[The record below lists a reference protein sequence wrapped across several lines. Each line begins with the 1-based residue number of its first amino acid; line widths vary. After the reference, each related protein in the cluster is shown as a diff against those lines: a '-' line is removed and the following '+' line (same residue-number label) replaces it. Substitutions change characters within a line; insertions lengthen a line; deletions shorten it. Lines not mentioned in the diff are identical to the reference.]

1 MMKMRMKTAWALALV
16 MVMAYWSAHVVDS
29 GRDGRESEGG
39 EARDRTAE
47 KNTKRGWKARQ
58 RKVSPNTARWVPGV
72 GCQRAGWACQKF
84 KIESNYEICEL
95 IGPGS
100 RHLAAAIAGARYPR
114 FQLLRMCRISGHHNK
129 Q

>member
-47 KNTKRGWKARQ
+47 KKKKRRLKAR
-58 RKVSPNTARWVPGV
+58 RREVSPKTVRWVLGV
-72 GCQRAGWACQKF
+72 GCQRTGWACQKSRLRASEEISMG
-84 KIESNYEICEL
+84 KLWSKNASSCSRQVLGILYTHASNCFAW
-95 IGPGS
+95 
-100 RHLAAAIAGARYPR
+100 R
-114 FQLLRMCRISGHHNK
+114 
-129 Q
+129 